1 MDWSELQNWDEYTKL
16 LIGLFALADPFG
28 VLTVVLG
35 LTKKHST
42 AEKKKIA
49 FFSASTFIITLIIF
63 TYLGGYILELFG
75 ITTAALQ
82 IAGGILFLFYALEMM
97 GVIQLPLASPNEAV
111 QDAKTIGIVPIG
123 IPLLAGPGTISAIV
137 IYSNFHA
144 SLAHKLLVSFVAIS
158 VGAII
163 YLIYRV
169 SLTMGAKLSET
180 TTTIMAKIMGLILA
194 TISVEF
200 ILDGIVAHFPQ
211 LISVH

>member
-1 MDWSELQNWDEYTKL
+1 
-16 LIGLFALADPFG
+16 
-28 VLTVVLG
+28 
-35 LTKKHST
+35 
-42 AEKKKIA
+42 
-49 FFSASTFIITLIIF
+49 
-63 TYLGGYILELFG
+63 
-75 ITTAALQ
+75 
-82 IAGGILFLFYALEMM
+82 
-97 GVIQLPLASPNEAV
+97 
-111 QDAKTIGIVPIG
+111 
-123 IPLLAGPGTISAIV
+123 
-137 IYSNFHA
+137 
-144 SLAHKLLVSFVAIS
+144 VAIS